1 MMSIA
6 NDINNFD
13 LKSIDLKDPRT
24 QTLLLSMLAALIA
37 VALYIYFIFVPQ
49 VVRVFKLTVGA
60 GKMKSELR
68 GARTTIMDLD
78 KLKKDLEERSLK
90 VDSYE
95 NKLPAEQEIPALL
108 ESLSNMAK
116 ESGIKIVGIVPEM
129 TYVKDDKTAKKNQI
143 YREIPILI
151 TAKSG
156 YHELGSFL
164 HNLENADRFMKVSDI
179 RIRANKAA
187 PGKHDVELMVSTYV
201 LLTENK

>member
-1 MMSIA
+1 MSIA

-108 ESLSNMAK
+108 ESLSNM
-116 ESGIKIVGIVPEM
+116 VRV
-129 TYVKDDKTAKKNQI
+129 
-143 YREIPILI
+143 
-151 TAKSG
+151 
-156 YHELGSFL
+156 
-164 HNLENADRFMKVSDI
+164 VSV
-179 RIRANKAA
+179 RGLKRVCHPA
-187 PGKHDVELMVSTYV
+187 PGPFASFPPRSPVMIRSWPAQSFFTAIRMNPAAFISAVAAVAWSSPISS
-201 LLTENK
+201 NNQPPSARA